1 MARGQHQRASPQQMR
16 THPPGSEPRA
26 WKTGSRLRSGP
37 LICPPFCHVCRA
49 SGQQCVSLAICKG
62 GAAAGGGSV
71 RKRAMCKRQ
80 ASPQTADCLSS
91 LEPGF
96 SSLYRAKLV
105 EPRARLRESGARLP
119 SLAPDST
126 SRGQALGSEP
136 GGWYFFW
143 RCGSWRRAPARAR
156 SRVRWP

>member
-105 EPRARLRESGARLP
+105 EPGARLD
-119 SLAPDST
+119 LEGAG
-126 SRGQALGSEP
+126 SR
-136 GGWYFFW
+136 F
-143 RCGSWRRAPARAR
+143 RAR
-156 SRVRWP
+156 RMVLLLPTARPAKRYSAYFILASSSENRKHVGG